1 MKQLLDPSSV
11 VRYKRELQELQGTD
25 EAEQEEL
32 LMGFVDDVSLA
43 EVFGK
48 YYGYYGDKLTGAGGT
63 DDTVNY
69 RLVSSYKLTAEAV
82 NEAQNDPKVVRE
94 RDSDSAVWDLL
105 TVAVTPQPLAFGN
118 ASSSLTEVITKAP
131 ISPKKLVNT
140 FSRDLPASSRSIRS
154 TTPRSTVSGTNSIT
168 NADNK
173 GYQIAKFGE
182 NCHRI

>member
-1 MKQLLDPSSV
+1 MLDPSSV

-105 TVAVTPQPLAFGN
+105 TIAVTPQPLAFGN

-154 TTPRSTVSGTNSIT
+154 TTPRSTIISGTNSIT

>member
-1 MKQLLDPSSV
+1 
-11 VRYKRELQELQGTD
+11 
-25 EAEQEEL
+25 
-32 LMGFVDDVSLA
+32 MGFVDDVSLA

-48 YYGYYGDKLTGAGGT
+48 YYGYYGDKLTGAGAT

-105 TVAVTPQPLAFGN
+105 TIAVTPQPLTFGGN

-131 ISPKKLVNT
+131 ISTKKLVNT
-140 FSRDLPASSRSIRS
+140 FSQDLSASSRSIRS
-154 TTPRSTVSGTNSIT
+154 TTPRSTVSSAGTKSIT

>member
-1 MKQLLDPSSV
+1 MLDPSSV

-48 YYGYYGDKLTGAGGT
+48 YYGYYGDKLTGT

-69 RLVSSYKLTAEAV
+69 KLVSSYKLTAEAV
-82 NEAQNDPKVVRE
+82 NDPKVVRE

-105 TVAVTPQPLAFGN
+105 TIAVTPQPLAFGN
-118 ASSSLTEVITKAP
+118 ASSSLTEVILTKAP
-131 ISPKKLVNT
+131 MSPKKLVNT

-154 TTPRSTVSGTNSIT
+154 TTPRSTDSGITNSIT